1 MVTTLPVQYGLLI
14 AAALLLVGLGGLLFR
29 RNLLFILLSLEIMLN
44 ASGLAFVV
52 AASRW
57 QQPDGQIMF
66 LFILAISAA
75 EAAVGLALIL
85 EIHRVSGTLDTDR
98 LRRLRG

>member
-1 MVTTLPVQYGLLI
+1 MNTLPIQYGLLL
-14 AAALLLVGLGGLLFR
+14 AAALFIVGLGGLLFR
-29 RNLLFILLSLEIMLN
+29 RNLLFTLLSLEIMLN
-44 ASGLAFVV
+44 ASGVAFIV

-66 LFILAISAA
+66 LVILAISAT

-85 EIHRVSGTLDTDR
+85 GMHRVSGTLDPDE
-98 LRRLRG
+98 LDKLRG

>member
-1 MVTTLPVQYGLLI
+1 VTTLPVQYGLLL
-14 AAALLLVGLGGLLFR
+14 AAALFVVGLGGLLFR
-29 RNLLFILLSLEIMLN
+29 RNLLFMLLSLEIMLN

-57 QQPDGQIMF
+57 QQPEGQIVF
-66 LFILAISAA
+66 LFILAISAT

-85 EIHRVSGTLDTDR
+85 AIHRVSGTLDPEE
-98 LRRLRG
+98 LRKLRG

>member
-14 AAALLLVGLGGLLFR
+14 AAALFMVGLGGLLFR
-29 RNLLFILLSLEIMLN
+29 RNLLFTLLSLEIMLN

-85 EIHRVSGTLDTDR
+85 GIHRVSGTLDPDE